1 MVYMVI
7 FIVKR
12 CFPKIIFIDPRSV
25 VHAAAASMVEA
36 VVSSQHHQH
45 PYIHHPHHPHTSHP
59 IKSEP
64 NETSDHGTQKPEE
77 KEQKGK

>member
-1 MVYMVI
+1 MVI
-7 FIVKR
+7 FIVER
-12 CFPKIIFIDPRSV
+12 CFPKIIFTDPRSV

-45 PYIHHPHHPHTSHP
+45 PYIHHPHTSHP

-77 KEQKGK
+77 KEPKGK

>member
-1 MVYMVI
+1 
-7 FIVKR
+7 
-12 CFPKIIFIDPRSV
+12 
-25 VHAAAASMVEA
+25 MVEA
-36 VVSSQHHQH
+36 VVSGQHHQH

-64 NETSDHGTQKPEE
+64 NETSDHGIQKPEE

>member
-1 MVYMVI
+1 MI
-7 FIVKR
+7 AKR
-12 CFPKIIFIDPRSV
+12 CFPKKFFIDPRSV

-36 VVSSQHHQH
+36 VVSGQHHQH
-45 PYIHHPHHPHTSHP
+45 PYIHHPHTSQP